1 MVSCAFPS
9 VEPGIGRDFLACGEI
24 RRCGV
29 GWFADGVFKGLLLDI
44 KKGKSATFP
53 VEWSRGHRK
62 GSAHHYS
69 AATSRW
75 QQWTYLYFT

>member
-29 GWFADGVFKGLLLDI
+29 GWFADGVFNGLLLDI
-44 KKGKSATFP
+44 QKGKSATFP
-53 VEWSRGHRK
+53 VEWSRCHGK
-62 GSAHHYS
+62 GRVHQHS
-69 AATSRW
+69 AAASR
-75 QQWTYLYFT
+75 